1 MRKIGFAVWF
11 SMIMAVQVS
20 AQKRAGNGLKLW
32 YNDPAASFQEAL
44 PLGNGRLGVMVYG
57 GVQKERLSL
66 NEETLWTGKPVNP
79 AMNPKAKNY
88 LQPVREALFA
98 EDYKKADSLMH
109 FMQGK
114 YSDSYAPLGNLM
126 LDFKYP
132 TDNVT
137 GYKRTLD
144 IQRAISKVSYQI
156 DETIYTRETFVSH
169 PDQVV
174 VMKLTAKGKDKLNFS
189 CKLTSLLL
197 NRSVANEKSLVMSG
211 HAPIYAAPNYLGN
224 VPDPVVQDTVNAMR
238 FMARLKVLKT
248 NGKSDFRNGSLTVS
262 DATEVVL
269 LLSMATSYNGFDKNP
284 GKDGKS
290 EKEIA
295 MRHLQ
300 KIGAKGYDVLEA
312 QHVSDFRKY
321 FDRVDLSLGNT
332 PSRNLSTKERL
343 INFSKGAEDLDLI
356 ALYYQYS
363 RYLLISCSRPG
374 GIPANLQGIWNE
386 EIRPP
391 WSSNFTT
398 NINAEM
404 NYWGAEAANLP
415 EMHTPLFDFIGR
427 LAKTGAVTA
436 KDFYDCGGWVCN
448 HNTDIWAQ
456 TNPVGDFGKGDV
468 SWANWPMGG
477 TWLSTHLWEHYSFT
491 GDKNF
496 LKVKAYPLMKGATEF
511 CLDFLVKDKKG
522 NLVTAPSTS
531 PENYFRI
538 PGTGYEG
545 AAAYGGTADLAM
557 IRELFV
563 AYLKAA
569 ALLNLDAEMQKKVK
583 AALNKLYPYQIGKAG
598 NLQEWYYDW
607 EDTDPRHRHL
617 SHLFAAYPGYSITS
631 SGSPA
636 LADAVRKSLDI
647 RTNEGTGWAITWRI
661 NLWARMQDGERSYD
675 AIKKL
680 LRYKEDTPLNRG
692 AGGTYANLFCAHPPF
707 QIDGNFGGG
716 AGISEMILQSHQ
728 GYIELLPAL
737 PQSWKEG
744 TVKGLCAR
752 GGFVTGIKW
761 ENGKLVSASIWSK
774 YGGPLKLKY
783 GKKLITLK
791 TQAGR
796 SYQWNGISGS

>member
-1 MRKIGFAVWF
+1 MKNIIIAGLLSV
-11 SMIMAVQVS
+11 ILVTDVS
-20 AQKRAGNGLKLW
+20 AQKPGLKGLKLW
-32 YNDPAASFQEAL
+32 YNDAARGFEEAL

-66 NEETLWTGKPVNP
+66 NEESLWSGGPVD
-79 AMNPKAKNY
+79 AHMNPNAKNY
-88 LQPVREALFA
+88 LQPVREALFD
-98 EDYKKADSLMH
+98 ENYKKADSLMH

-114 YSDSYAPLGNLM
+114 YSASYAPLGNLM
-126 LDFKYP
+126 FDFKYP
-132 TDNVT
+132 SGQVT
-137 GYKRTLD
+137 GYKRELD
-144 IQRAISKVSYQI
+144 IQRAMSKVSYQI
-156 DETIYTRETFVSH
+156 GQTTYTRETFVSY

-174 VMKLTAKGKDKLNFS
+174 VMRLSAKGKDKLNFS

-197 NRSVANEKSLVMSG
+197 NRSAVEQQSLTMNG
-211 HAPIYAAPNYLGN
+211 YAPIYAAPNYLGN
-224 VPDPVVQDTVNAMR
+224 VPNPIVQDTLNAMR
-238 FMARLKVLKT
+238 FNARLKILKL
-248 NGKSDFRNGSLTVS
+248 NGKSEFRGARLMIS
-262 DATEVVL
+262 DASEVVI

-284 GKDGKS
+284 GKEGKS
-290 EKEIA
+290 EQQIA
-295 MRHLQ
+295 LGHLQ
-300 KIGAKGYDVLEA
+300 KIGAKGYDALQA
-312 QHVSDFRKY
+312 RHVSDFRKY
-321 FDRVDLSLGNT
+321 FDRVDLNLG
-332 PSRNLSTKERL
+332 PAAVKDLSTKERL
-343 INFSKGAEDLDLI
+343 INFSKGAEDQDLI

-363 RYLLISCSRPG
+363 RYLLISSSRPG

-404 NYWGAEAANLP
+404 NYWGAEAGNLS

-427 LAKTGAVTA
+427 LAKTGAITA
-436 KDFYDCGGWVCN
+436 KDFYNCAGWVCN

-477 TWLSTHLWEHYSFT
+477 AWLSTHLWEHYAFT

-496 LKVKAYPLMKGATEF
+496 LRAKAYPLMKGATAF

-522 NLVTAPSTS
+522 NLITAPSTS

-563 AYLKAA
+563 TYLKAA
-569 ALLNLDAEMQKKVK
+569 ELLNLDAEMQKKVK
-583 AALNKLYPYQIGKAG
+583 EALDKLYPYQIGKAG

-617 SHLFAAYPGYSITS
+617 SHLFAVYPGYSITS
-631 SGSPA
+631 SGSPK
-636 LADAVRKSLDI
+636 LADAVRRSLDI

-661 NLWARMQDGERSYD
+661 NLWARLQNGERSYD

-680 LRYKEDTPLNRG
+680 LRYKGEGTPLSMG
-692 AGGTYANLFCAHPPF
+692 GGGTYANLFCAHPPF

-728 GYIELLPAL
+728 GYIELLPAI
-737 PQSWKEG
+737 PEQWKEG
-744 TVKGLCAR
+744 EVKGLCAR
-752 GGFVTGIKW
+752 GGFVVGIKW
-761 ENGKLVSASIWSK
+761 KNGKLVSATLSSK
-774 YGGPLKLKY
+774 YGGTVKLKY
-783 GKKLITLK
+783 GLKLITLK
-791 TQAGR
+791 TLAGKQ
-796 SYQWNGISGS
+796 YTWNGIS